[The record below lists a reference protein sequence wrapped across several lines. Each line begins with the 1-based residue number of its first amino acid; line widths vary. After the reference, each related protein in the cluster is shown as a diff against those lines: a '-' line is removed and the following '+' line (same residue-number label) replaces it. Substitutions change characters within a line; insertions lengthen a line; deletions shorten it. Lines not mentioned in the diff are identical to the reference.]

1 MEQVIRAMLFPATSD
16 ESGGFQARVWQD
28 IMKSLSQANIQ
39 VERDL
44 VAVLTR
50 AANRLAYR
58 PEVEE
63 KLGAD
68 IAARIFNR
76 VARRECPESFDSG
89 VLTRRRADGVWES
102 HARLLGAYAYVSG
115 ALAKVGANVPV
126 ECPICFESV
135 ADYYLG
141 QCGHFVCS
149 GCRPRIQN
157 CPLCRAS
164 GRVWRRGSAVTFFQ
178 GRP

>member
-1 MEQVIRAMLFPATSD
+1 MGAFKRAC
-16 ESGGFQARVWQD
+16 GK
-28 IMKSLSQANIQ
+28 ISQANIQ

-50 AANRLAYR
+50 APNRLAYR

-89 VLTRRRADGVWES
+89 PLTQRRIE
-102 HARLLGAYAYVSG
+102 RLG
-115 ALAKVGANVPV
+115 LA
-126 ECPICFESV
+126 
-135 ADYYLG
+135 
-141 QCGHFVCS
+141 H
-149 GCRPRIQN
+149 
-157 CPLCRAS
+157 
-164 GRVWRRGSAVTFFQ
+164 SAVDQSITEK
-178 GRP
+178 GPIIVRPAPERVALRCGGGQHGPL